1 MDKQTDRQRNRKTKK
16 KIDGQMNMWTIKAL
30 NLQMGRQTETQIGGQ
45 TEIERT
51 EKQTDRHGWI

>member
-1 MDKQTDRQRNRKTKK
+1 
-16 KIDGQMNMWTIKAL
+16 MNMWTIKAL